1 MELSLLGLA
10 GRWSAGDEQLFWF
23 FSSPVFLGFGV
34 GFFFGFVFF
43 FQGDGGG
50 EEVGLLSL
58 SQHMR
63 FFIFTLLI
71 FSPISPI
78 VTE

>member
-1 MELSLLGLA
+1 MSNCFGFFHH
-10 GRWSAGDEQLFWF
+10 LFF
-23 FSSPVFLGFGV
+23 LVLVLGFSLV
-34 GFFFGFVFF
+34 LCFF